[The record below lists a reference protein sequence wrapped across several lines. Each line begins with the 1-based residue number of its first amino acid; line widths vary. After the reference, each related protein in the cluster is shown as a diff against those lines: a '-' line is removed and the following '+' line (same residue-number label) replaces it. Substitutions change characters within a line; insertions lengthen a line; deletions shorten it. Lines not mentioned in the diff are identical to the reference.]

1 MDDFIAFARRS
12 GLWQLGD
19 DTDLERFAVQD
30 YRRFWQLLLCWS
42 ELLAEGVDEPAC
54 DGDSVEHAVFF
65 PNLRLSYAENLLEGD
80 DEQTA
85 LIVCDDAGTTKL
97 SRLALRLRTQR
108 AAAGL
113 QRLGIGEG
121 DHVVAIA
128 YNDADAVVACL
139 ATLTLG
145 ATFSSASPDMA
156 APTILSRFGQLSP
169 QLLLTHTESRPG
181 NTLDATVRQV
191 IDGLA
196 TLRAVVT
203 LGNGPIPSGAGV
215 GATSWEPRQGLSAH
229 RLSDLIE
236 RSQPLREW
244 QRFGFNHPLF
254 ILFSS
259 GTTGAPKCII
269 HGAGGTLL
277 EHLKEHRLHCDLRSG
292 ETLFFQ
298 TSSAWM
304 MWNWQLSA
312 LASKVG
318 IVLNNRPLQ
327 GAATLWN
334 IVSECRVDVFGTSPS
349 YLKLCESVGYE
360 PREHHDLSRM
370 RSILST
376 GSILYDTQFD
386 WVERAVKP
394 VPLQSISGGTDIV
407 GCFMLGH
414 PLRPVVRGEAQCR
427 SLALDVTAVD
437 AQGVELP
444 PGEVGELVCRQPF
457 PSRPLGFHG
466 DEDGTRFHRA
476 YFAQNEGMW
485 THGDLVAFGSQGTA
499 RLHGRSDGTLNVR
512 GIRIGTSEIYAALQ
526 DTPELVQAMAVEQS
540 LPGDVASGRIVLL
553 VVLAPGVTLS
563 TDLILRLRRQIAGQT
578 SAAHVPGL
586 IIDVD
591 ALPVTHSGKLSELAA
606 RDAINRR
613 PIRNRDGL
621 SNPECLV
628 EIAAHPRLHR
638 AGGEALAHVGR
649 QDSPA
654 RQPTDVPP
662 KGMVAQLQAIWAEV
676 LEIEG
681 IKADDDF
688 FELGGDSL
696 IAVAISQLIE
706 EKTGRT
712 VPISMLAHFP
722 TIAALAAELER
733 DDHSRPKGKSPVR
746 PLKGGSGMPL
756 FVLHSM
762 SGNLFEWHDLIAR
775 LNVDRPLVGIE
786 TRALDSDHVPATS
799 IEVLAADYVAL
810 IREHQPEGPYS
821 LMGYSLGGL
830 LAHEIAVRLERA
842 GKEVDFV
849 GLIDTYVSSR
859 ALTWPERLQFVIQRS
874 VAIGRR
880 IVELGAMRAL
890 DRLAA
895 KAVVASKFSQVL
907 AGNGAAAT
915 GQGLPDRGANKAREP
930 VALGINEL
938 PTLLRRIQTA
948 FETAHRRY
956 RPPSYGGELVF
967 FRARERRQ
975 DHCDP
980 LRVWR
985 RRAAS
990 VIVVDIPGDHRALMR
1005 TPDVD
1010 TLAAEIGRY
1019 VGPAESVSS
1028 AA

>member
-1 MDDFIAFARRS
+1 M
-12 GLWQLGD
+12 
-19 DTDLERFAVQD
+19 
-30 YRRFWQLLLCWS
+30 
-42 ELLAEGVDEPAC
+42 
-54 DGDSVEHAVFF
+54 
-65 PNLRLSYAENLLEGD
+65 
-80 DEQTA
+80 
-85 LIVCDDAGTTKL
+85 
-97 SRLALRLRTQR
+97 
-108 AAAGL
+108 
-113 QRLGIGEG
+113 
-121 DHVVAIA
+121 VAIA

-203 LGNGPIPSGAGV
+203 LGNGPMPSGAGV
-215 GATSWEPRQGLSAH
+215 GPTSWELRQGLSEH

-259 GTTGAPKCII
+259 GTSRGSEMHHPRCRRHPPRTPEGAPP
-269 HGAGGTLL
+269 A
-277 EHLKEHRLHCDLRSG
+277 LRPALGRNS
-292 ETLFFQ
+292 FFQ

-466 DEDGTRFHRA
+466 DEDGSRFHRA

-512 GIRIGTSEIYAALQ
+512 GIRIGTLSEILRRIAGHAG
-526 DTPELVQAMAVEQS
+526 TGPGHGCRQS
-540 LPGDVASGRIVLL
+540 SPGDPASGRIVLL
-553 VVLAPGVTLS
+553 VGSHPGVTLG
-563 TDLILRLRRQIAGQT
+563 TPMLILRLRR
-578 SAAHVPGL
+578 
-586 IIDVD
+586 
-591 ALPVTHSGKLSELAA
+591 
-606 RDAINRR
+606 R
-613 PIRNRDGL
+613 
-621 SNPECLV
+621 
-628 EIAAHPRLHR
+628 
-638 AGGEALAHVGR
+638 
-649 QDSPA
+649 
-654 RQPTDVPP
+654 
-662 KGMVAQLQAIWAEV
+662 
-676 LEIEG
+676 
-681 IKADDDF
+681 
-688 FELGGDSL
+688 
-696 IAVAISQLIE
+696 
-706 EKTGRT
+706 
-712 VPISMLAHFP
+712 
-722 TIAALAAELER
+722 
-733 DDHSRPKGKSPVR
+733 SPV
-746 PLKGGSGMPL
+746 
-756 FVLHSM
+756 
-762 SGNLFEWHDLIAR
+762 
-775 LNVDRPLVGIE
+775 
-786 TRALDSDHVPATS
+786 
-799 IEVLAADYVAL
+799 
-810 IREHQPEGPYS
+810 
-821 LMGYSLGGL
+821 
-830 LAHEIAVRLERA
+830 ER
-842 GKEVDFV
+842 
-849 GLIDTYVSSR
+849 
-859 ALTWPERLQFVIQRS
+859 QR
-874 VAIGRR
+874 R
-880 IVELGAMRAL
+880 MY
-890 DRLAA
+890 
-895 KAVVASKFSQVL
+895 
-907 AGNGAAAT
+907 
-915 GQGLPDRGANKAREP
+915 RG
-930 VALGINEL
+930 
-938 PTLLRRIQTA
+938 
-948 FETAHRRY
+948 
-956 RPPSYGGELVF
+956 
-967 FRARERRQ
+967 
-975 DHCDP
+975 
-980 LRVWR
+980 
-985 RRAAS
+985 
-990 VIVVDIPGDHRALMR
+990 
-1005 TPDVD
+1005 
-1010 TLAAEIGRY
+1010 
-1019 VGPAESVSS
+1019 
-1028 AA
+1028 